1 MASVAWWWAI
11 PGIALVVGVSW
22 AAWTCRSFRT
32 PSMRDSMSDF
42 AEWSAALDRVRAA
55 GPVRPD
61 PTLDA
66 PGEPLPESGREN
78 P

>member
-1 MASVAWWWAI
+1 MAAVAWWWAI
-11 PGIALVVGVSW
+11 PGVALVLAVSW

-32 PSMRDSMSDF
+32 PSMHDSMSAF

-55 GPVRPD
+55 TPVRPEPAD
-61 PTLDA
+61 DA
-66 PGEPLPESGREN
+66 TAEPAPEPGFES

>member
-11 PGIALVVGVSW
+11 PGVALVIAVSW

-32 PSMRDSMSDF
+32 PNMHDSMSDF
-42 AEWSAALDRVRAA
+42 AEWSAALDRVRTAT
-55 GPVRPD
+55 PVRP
-61 PTLDA
+61 
-66 PGEPLPESGREN
+66 EPLPDATAEPTPEPGLES